1 MAFWHRLKKKILKRY
16 VLHAFFPGTRPA
28 ALRWCGWEVGEE
40 VYIADGLIIV
50 EELAERDN
58 LRIGNRVSIAPRVT
72 LVTSS
77 HPNSSRIRAVA
88 PVARGPIVIEDDVW
102 IGAGAVVLP
111 GVRIGRGAVVGA
123 LSLVASDVEELT
135 VVAGQPA
142 RPIRTLER
150 PPHWT

>member
-1 MAFWHRLKKKILKRY
+1 MAFWHRLKKKVLKRY
-16 VLHAFFPGTRPA
+16 VTRAFFPGTRPA
-28 ALRWCGWEVGEE
+28 ALRWCGWEIGDD
-40 VYIADGLIIV
+40 VYIADGLLIV
-50 EELAERDN
+50 EELADRRN

-77 HPNSSRIRAVA
+77 HSNNSAIRSVA
-88 PVARGPIVIEDDVW
+88 PVASGPIVIEDDVW

-123 LSLVASDVEELT
+123 LALVAGDVDELT

-142 RPIRTLER
+142 RPIRKLESPTNWR
-150 PPHWT
+150 

>member
-102 IGAGAVVLP
+102 IGAAVTVTPGVTIGHGSVVGAGAVVAKDVPPLSVVTATSHV
-111 GVRIGRGAVVGA
+111 VRKR
-123 LSLVASDVEELT
+123 LSP
-135 VVAGQPA
+135 PA
-142 RPIRTLER
+142 RA
-150 PPHWT
+150 

>member
-1 MAFWHRLKKKILKRY
+1 MAFWHRLKKKLLKRY
-16 VLHAFFPGTRPA
+16 VLNAFFPGTRPA
-28 ALRWCGWEVGEE
+28 ALRGCGWKIGDD

-50 EELAERDN
+50 EELADRDN
-58 LRIGNRVSIAPRVT
+58 LRIGHRVSIAPRVT

-77 HPNSSRIRAVA
+77 HPNRSRIRSVA
-88 PVARGPIVIEDDVW
+88 PVASGPIVIEDDVW

-123 LSLVASDVEELT
+123 LALVTQDVEELT

-142 RPIRTLER
+142 RAIRKLAS
-150 PPHWT
+150 PSNWT